1 MTQNRVKRL
10 AILAMMIALDVV
22 LSPLFRIEGMAPMS
36 SVVNVVAAV
45 VMGPLYATVM
55 AFACALLR
63 MTLLG
68 IPPLALTGAVFGA
81 LLAGI
86 GYRIGKRSV
95 WAAAG
100 EILGTGLIGSLLSYP
115 VMVWFTGSSQSLY
128 WFVYTPRFFGGAISG
143 SATGYYGDLGEVVV
157 TEEEPPHNEFTH
169 KLCARWEEIACR
181 AQSDKTR
188 VCLLR
193 TGVTWRSAA
202 FSVALA
208 WR

>member
-36 SVVNVVAAV
+36 SVVNIVAAV

-68 IPPLALTGAVFGA
+68 IPFGA

-86 GYRIGKRSV
+86 GYRIGRRSV

-143 SATGYYGDLGEVVV
+143 SL
-157 TEEEPPHNEFTH
+157 
-169 KLCARWEEIACR
+169 IALFVLYELDH
-181 AQSDKTR
+181 SGLTR
-188 VCLLR
+188 RLQKI
-193 TGVTWRSAA
+193 
-202 FSVALA
+202 F
-208 WR
+208 

>member
-86 GYRIGKRSV
+86 GYRIGRRSV
-95 WAAAG
+95 WATAG

-115 VMVWFTGSSQSLY
+115 LMVWFTGSSQSLY
-128 WFVYTPRFFGGAISG
+128 WLVYTPRFFGGAISG
-143 SATGYYGDLGEVVV
+143 SL
-157 TEEEPPHNEFTH
+157 
-169 KLCARWEEIACR
+169 IALFVLYELDH
-181 AQSDKTR
+181 SGLTR
-188 VCLLR
+188 RLQKI
-193 TGVTWRSAA
+193 
-202 FSVALA
+202 F
-208 WR
+208 